1 MLNALLGKQNP
12 AYIRRMK
19 KVGLLLI
26 LLLCP
31 LLTLAQG
38 FSKPYQAFI
47 DACTGAFAQSS
58 SGDGEKPTPEHIAFG
73 KSLCECTATESK
85 SQKVPLSHLEKET
98 AKIRADSKYKLH
110 DPGLLASLQ
119 YCSMK
124 STEALDPD
132 QK

>member
-1 MLNALLGKQNP
+1 
-12 AYIRRMK
+12 MK
-19 KVGLLLI
+19 KAGLLLI
-26 LLLCP
+26 ILICLLP
-31 LLTLAQG
+31 ALAQG

-47 DACTGAFAQSS
+47 DACTNAFAQSS
-58 SGDGEKPTPEHIAFG
+58 ASGGEKPTPEHIAFG
-73 KSLCECTATESK
+73 KDLCECTATESK
-85 SQKVPLSHLEKET
+85 SQKVPVSHLEKET

-124 STEALDPD
+124 SAEALDPN

>member
-1 MLNALLGKQNP
+1 
-12 AYIRRMK
+12 MK
-19 KVGLLLI
+19 KVGLHLT

-31 LLTLAQG
+31 LPALAQG

-47 DACTGAFAQSS
+47 DACAN
-58 SGDGEKPTPEHIAFG
+58 AFG
-73 KSLCECTATESK
+73 KDLCECTATESK